1 MAARKKDK
9 PNVTPLQVGDFNESH
24 FESCIR
30 EFCELEN
37 IEDLR
42 KQPQSV
48 WNASLIYTQKHLF
61 PTRELLRDKTP
72 RTHSLENGKPFKQP
86 TNCNSFNYDLLE
98 YIAGI
103 YIYLCY
109 KYDKDI
115 NIMGYSLITGIEY
128 SFLMEAARADAN
140 GKGARASAQLCFVC
154 KNIAAFREDSLQG
167 RLVSGKAN
175 PVGVLAILN
184 HFYSWNMP
192 GVTKEVKKSLT
203 NEDLP
208 QLKLSD
214 NSKPS
219 ANGLQ
224 RSDKLAEKLPG

>member
-30 EFCELEN
+30 EFCELEKV
-37 IEDLR
+37 EDLR

-48 WNASLIYTQKHLF
+48 WNAALIFTQKHLF

-72 RTHSLENGKPFKQP
+72 RTHSENGNAFLMP
-86 TNCNSFNYDLLE
+86 TNNNCFNYDLLE

-115 NIMGYSLITGIEY
+115 TLMGYSLITGLEY
-128 SFLMEAARADAN
+128 CFLSEAAKAGPN
-140 GKGARASAQLCFVC
+140 GDGARASAKLCKIC
-154 KNIAAFREDSLQG
+154 KNVSAFREDSLQG

-219 ANGLQ
+219 ADVLQ
-224 RSDKLAEKLPG
+224 RSDKLAEKLPR